1 MNEFSQ
7 LYLALD
13 NTNRTLDK
21 VAALADYFSRTAS
34 GDAAWA
40 VYFLIGN
47 RPKQAVP
54 SKRLKTIAAEVAGLS
69 EWLFAE
75 CYDQVG
81 DLAETIANVLPE
93 KVTET
98 PTETQTTLKHPIEL
112 PLSVWVT
119 ERVLTLRALD
129 ELTQRQALIGYW
141 DELSTLERFVFN
153 KLITG
158 GFRVGVSQS
167 LVVRALSQVAG
178 VDAKIITHRLAGDW
192 QPSAAAFKQLI
203 ATTVDAFDPSQP
215 YPFFLAHPLQAE
227 PAALGDAA
235 DWQAEWKWDGIR
247 GQLIIRGGEIYLWSR
262 GEEIVSHQFPEII
275 GAAIVL
281 EDAVI
286 DGEILAIKDGHVMP
300 FTALQKRL
308 GRKNPS
314 KKILLDTPVV
324 FIAYDL
330 LELAGVDIRE
340 LPLVERRA
348 KLHAIVYAQPFNQH
362 DIRVIQLSDIVRAPS
377 WATLAIARQQSR
389 QNGTEGLMLK
399 RLNSPYGIGRTVG
412 NDGANWWKWKVEPYT
427 IDCVLMYAQRGHGK
441 RANLYTDYTFGIWK
455 SNLGEALQANM
466 PENARQLVTFA
477 KAYSGLTDAEIREV
491 DAFVRKNTL
500 EKFGPVR
507 TVKHELVFELAFE
520 AIQQSNRHKSG
531 FAVRFPRIARIR
543 YDKKIEDADTV
554 ATIAAMMPQRE

>member
-1 MNEFSQ
+1 MKQFSQ
-7 LYLALD
+7 LYSSLD

-21 VAALADYFSRTAS
+21 VAALVDYFSDTNVSAS
-34 GDAAWA
+34 DAAWA
-40 VYFLIGN
+40 TYFLIGN

-81 DLAETIANVLPE
+81 DLAETIANVLPAQ
-93 KVTET
+93 KKTSDM
-98 PTETQTTLKHPIEL
+98 TLSE
-112 PLSVWVT
+112 WVT
-119 ERVLTLRALD
+119 TRVLTLRALD
-129 ELTQRQALIGYW
+129 EATQRQTLIEYW
-141 DELSTLERFVFN
+141 DQLSTHERFIFN

-167 LVVRALSQVAG
+167 LVVRALAQVAKL
-178 VDAKIITHRLAGDW
+178 DAKIISHRLAGDW
-192 QPSAAAFKQLI
+192 QPSAAAYEQLI
-203 ATTVDAFDPSQP
+203 AASTNAFDPSQP
-215 YPFFLAHPLQAE
+215 YPFFLAHPLQGE

-247 GQLIIRGGEIYLWSR
+247 GQLIIRGGQIYLWSR
-262 GEEIVSHQFPEII
+262 GEEIVTHQFPEII
-275 GAAIVL
+275 NAAVPFSS
-281 EDAVI
+281 AVI
-286 DGEILAIKDGHVMP
+286 DGEILAMKDGRVMP

-314 KKILLDTPVV
+314 KKILADTPVV
-324 FIAYDL
+324 FVAYDL
-330 LELAGVDIRE
+330 LEIDGIDIRLE
-340 LPLVERRA
+340 PLVTRRA
-348 KLHAIVYAQPFNQH
+348 KLHALIYAQPLGDTQK
-362 DIRVIQLSDIVRAPS
+362 RVIQLSDIVRAPS
-377 WATLAIARQQSR
+377 WTTLALARQQSR

-399 RLNSPYGIGRTVG
+399 RLSGKYGSGRTVG
-412 NDGANWWKWKVEPYT
+412 ENGADWWKWKVDPYT

-455 SNLGEALQANM
+455 SNNDGQLQANM

-543 YDKKIEDADTV
+543 YDKKIEEADTV
-554 ATIAAMMPQRE
+554 ATIAAMMPQ